1 MRGIMAE
8 KTIAG
13 TTGAPPYKRGIS
25 GAALLCALYAFF
37 AVGCSPPSSVLPPG
51 DPEAEAPSPCD
62 EVECAFGACRS
73 LDNRAYC
80 DCPED
85 YHRVGYIHCVPNNTD
100 GDVDDEADGDPDVDL
115 TDAATEK
122 VTRTF
127 SHYMDTG
134 NSSLRPGETR
144 VTAGDTGYG
153 SPFINYA
160 VNDRWVVYCTW
171 DSDIIA
177 CEVSTGICWHYDL
190 LESEDDGGFP
200 TLVNDTLYARA
211 FIDVVINNESTVRRA
226 LVQLNLQTMDVNLN
240 VDTYQYIQA
249 YGEYVVW
256 SSDGWHVTLY
266 HPLTHEISQ
275 LEESLN
281 GTSVYPDIWNQTV
294 VWQQLR
300 GDEFCDIWTYD
311 IPSEVTRRLD
321 TGYSSMKCNPNIYG
335 QHVAFI
341 DDCVN
346 LANRT
351 GEERLVVYNLADDTW
366 ETLLPETGPKDRPD
380 IDRDKVVWTDL
391 RRGGRSS
398 GGEYVNPDVYL
409 YNLTKKQEVPIA
421 VLDGW
426 QFYPRISGRWVV
438 YADSRFDRQ
447 DDAPVKIYDLIL
459 FDLCSLELYK
469 NEDWCR

>member
-1 MRGIMAE
+1 MTR
-8 KTIAG
+8 
-13 TTGAPPYKRGIS
+13 TTMFRCCILVAL
-25 GAALLCALYAFF
+25 AALCRCGSF
-37 AVGCSPPSSVLPPG
+37 G
-51 DPEAEAPSPCD
+51 DTAPEGDNRHPDTEAPSPCD

-85 YHRVGYIHCVPNNTD
+85 YHRVGDIHCVPNNAD

-127 SHYMDTG
+127 SHYMDAG
-134 NSSLRPGETR
+134 NSSLQPGEIR

-171 DSDIIA
+171 KYQLIA
-177 CEVSTGICWHYDL
+177 CNRSHNTCWNYDIFDTESDCAFPAL
-190 LESEDDGGFP
+190 IENKVFTLSIKPEQSNTTRWALTQLDLETLSIDTSHSAYRDIRADG
-200 TLVNDTLYARA
+200 N
-211 FIDVVINNESTVRRA
+211 
-226 LVQLNLQTMDVNLN
+226 
-240 VDTYQYIQA
+240 
-249 YGEYVVW
+249 YVVW
-256 SSDGWHVTLY
+256 MG
-266 HPLTHEISQ
+266 EIAGIGILDAQTNSTY
-275 LEESLN
+275 LIEDSGN
-281 GTSVYPDIWNQTV
+281 NHCVYPDVSASRV
-294 VWQQLR
+294 VWQQQRIDDL
-300 GDEFCDIWTYD
+300 CDIWTYD
-311 IPSEVTRRLD
+311 LLQKEARMLD
-321 TGYSSMKCNPNIYG
+321 MGFTSMKCTPSVSG
-335 QHVAFI
+335 LQAVFI

-409 YNLTKKQEVPIA
+409 YDLTKKQDVPIA

-469 NEDWCR
+469 NEDWCRW

>member
-1 MRGIMAE
+1 MTRKAMFRCCILVAL
-8 KTIAG
+8 
-13 TTGAPPYKRGIS
+13 
-25 GAALLCALYAFF
+25 AALCRCGSF
-37 AVGCSPPSSVLPPG
+37 G
-51 DPEAEAPSPCD
+51 DTAPEGDNRHPDTEAPSPCD
-62 EVECAFGACRS
+62 EVECAFGDCRS

-80 DCPED
+80 DCPD
-85 YHRVGYIHCVPNNTD
+85 GYHLVGYLQCVPDHTD
-100 GDVDDEADGDPDVDL
+100 GDEDGEYDTDADRDMG
-115 TDAATEK
+115 DAATDR

-134 NSSLRPGETR
+134 NSSLQPGEIR
-144 VTAGDTGYG
+144 VTAGDTGYR

-190 LESEDDGGFP
+190 LESEDDGAYP
-200 TLVNDTLYARA
+200 ALVGDILYAQA
-211 FIDVVINNESTVRRA
+211 FIDVVIDNEPVVRWA
-226 LVQLNLQTMDVNLN
+226 LVQLNLKTLEINLE

-249 YGEYVVW
+249 SGDYVVW
-256 SSDGWHVTLY
+256 KSREKNIVVYDSMSDSSY
-266 HPLTHEISQ
+266 PLEASIQDDCTFPDID
-275 LEESLN
+275 ESL
-281 GTSVYPDIWNQTV
+281 V
-294 VWQQLR
+294 VWQQQR
-300 GDEFCDIWTYD
+300 PDTRYDIWGLNLLTQHSQ
-311 IPSEVTRRLD
+311 IVD
-321 TGYSSMKCNPNIYG
+321 TGIVSYKCTPALSG
-335 QHVAFI
+335 LRVVFI

-398 GGEYVNPDVYL
+398 GGEYVNPDIYL
-409 YNLTKKQEVPIA
+409 YDLTKKQEVPIA